1 MNNEA
6 AELFRR
12 YSIVRLEKLSSF
24 IDDCLGRLT
33 PEQIWR
39 RGGEEQNS
47 IGTLTVHLCGNV
59 HERITLTLTGGHST
73 RDRDGEFDPQARVST
88 EELRRRLKNTIAEAV
103 AALRHFPLE
112 RLAEHAPKPGY
123 DRSVL
128 ENIYAV
134 VEHFALH
141 TGQIMFAT
149 KQLTNQGLGDLSRSS
164 KPKA

>member
-1 MNNEA
+1 MDNQA

-12 YSIVRLEKLSSF
+12 YSIARLEKLSSW
-24 IDDCLGRLT
+24 IDDCLNRLT
-33 PEQIWR
+33 PEQIWW
-39 RGGEEQNS
+39 RGGEPQNA
-47 IGTLTVHLCGNV
+47 IGNLALHLCGNV
-59 HERITLTLTGGHST
+59 HERITLTLSGGHST
-73 RDRDGEFDPQARVST
+73 RNRDQEFDPQPRISPP
-88 EELRRRLKNTIAEAV
+88 ELRQRLQNTIAEAV
-103 AALRHFPLE
+103 AAMRQFPLA
-112 RLAEHAPKPGY
+112 RLVEPAPKPGY

-164 KPKA
+164 KPK